1 MELTADFWN
10 ERYLNRQTGWDIG
23 YTSTPLKTYF
33 DQLTDKTLRI
43 LLPGAGNAYEAIY
56 LADKGFTN
64 VTVIDIARAATQS
77 LSEKLSPAQKK
88 SIHIIH
94 GDFFSLEGEFDL
106 IIEQTFFCAINPSLR
121 VQYVEKTA
129 NLLTGNGK
137 LAGLLFNREFDTNP
151 PFGGTEEMYRQLF
164 LNRFRIKYLEACD
177 NSIPARQGTE
187 LFMLM
192 QKNKA

>member
-1 MELTADFWN
+1 
-10 ERYLNRQTGWDIG
+10 
-23 YTSTPLKTYF
+23 
-33 DQLTDKTLRI
+33 
-43 LLPGAGNAYEAIY
+43 
-56 LADKGFTN
+56 
-64 VTVIDIARAATQS
+64 
-77 LSEKLSPAQKK
+77 
-88 SIHIIH
+88 
-94 GDFFSLEGEFDL
+94 
-106 IIEQTFFCAINPSLR
+106 
-121 VQYVEKTA
+121 VEKTA